1 MNLIISPLITEK
13 SMQDAQN
20 SKFTFRVLKEANK
33 TEIKKEIE
41 KRFNVSV
48 THVSTN
54 ILKGKSVR
62 TGARRTEKKLSSW
75 KKAIVTLKNG
85 EKIGMFELGGE
96 DSAKQKK

>member
-20 SKFTFRVLKEANK
+20 SKFTFQVAKFSNK
-33 TEIKKEIE
+33 NEIKKEIE
-41 KRFNVSV
+41 KRFKVSV

-54 ILKGKSVR
+54 TVKGKSVR
-62 TGARRTEKKLSSW
+62 VGAKRTEKKLASW
-75 KKAIVTLKNG
+75 KKAIVTLKSG

-96 DSAKQKK
+96 EKK